1 MSEEKKYAFTPEYIS
16 LDQLHSHPRNY
27 QKHPDDEIAHI
38 MESIK
43 QHGLYRN
50 IVIAQDNTILAG
62 HGVWEA
68 AHRLGY
74 LTVPVIRLP
83 YARYDPYALKVLIGD
98 NEIEHL
104 AEVDDRILTDLLK
117 DLKDLDELLGT
128 GYDEMMLANLV
139 MVTRPASEIA
149 DLDAAAQWVGMPEYG
164 LGTERLQLILT
175 FDSEQDRTDCC
186 ELLHLEANVTSFSSK
201 ATLSARWPA
210 RPRDDVQ
217 TLRFTEKTQERERAH
232 I

>member
-1 MSEEKKYAFTPEYIS
+1 MSEEKKYTFTPEYIS
-16 LDQLHSHPRNY
+16 IDQLHPHPRNY

-38 MESIK
+38 IESIK

-104 AEVDDRILTDLLK
+104 AEVDDRILTELLK

-139 MVTRPASEIA
+139 MVTRPTSEIA
-149 DLDAAAQWVGMPEYG
+149 DLDAAAQWVGMPEYEIG
-164 LGTERLQLILT
+164 PGAIQVIVNFTNEDNRTEFFRQLHIHVPEGRK
-175 FDSEQDRTDCC
+175 SIWWPERT
-186 ELLHLEANVTSFSSK
+186 
-201 ATLSARWPA
+201 
-210 RPRDDVQ
+210 RDDVQ
-217 TLRFTEKTQERERAH
+217 ALRFTTRERENH
-232 I
+232 D